1 MPIPRILL
9 TMLFATSL
17 LAGCGLKGG
26 LYLPEK
32 KSDESD
38 KAARKETTD
47 GEQGKGKTQ
56 PAAAPAQ
63 P

>member
-47 GEQGKGKTQ
+47 GEQGKIQ